1 MPQIKLYMS
10 KIWLHRK
17 YVLEGKTEQ
26 QIADEAGTSQATI
39 HRWLVSYDFKGPGQG
54 RRFYKPGDKV

>member
-1 MPQIKLYMS
+1 MS